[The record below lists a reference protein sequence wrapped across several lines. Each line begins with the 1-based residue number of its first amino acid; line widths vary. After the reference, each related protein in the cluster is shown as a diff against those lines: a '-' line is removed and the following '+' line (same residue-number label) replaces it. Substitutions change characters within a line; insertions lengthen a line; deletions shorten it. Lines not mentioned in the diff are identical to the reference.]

1 MNRTAAERELRSK
14 LIRLAHANPDLRP
27 HLLPLLEKEARGD
40 LGTDCY
46 KQTKRPRDPD
56 YEPKDT
62 AGDGTCYR
70 LHNEYGKADSY
81 NKAEYNKKYR
91 EKWQD
96 SPSISR
102 TELPDGYG
110 DSFKR

>member
-46 KQTKRPRDPD
+46 EEGDHT
-56 YEPKDT
+56 PKDT

-70 LHNEYGKADSY
+70 LHNEYGNADSY

-91 EKWQD
+91 EKWQK

-110 DSFKR
+110 GSFKR